1 MRVACISLS
10 DLGLCRPSSVLHH
23 PIFSMKPLF
32 LSFLVCGSVTAFAQT
47 TPSAGKSDS
56 APPVADKPAVSAAGI
71 DETTRLE
78 QEYMARR
85 AEWVALRSEALERT
99 KKAPEAGSRKQITR
113 PAGRGRKAAPG
124 ENERGGPRVPRERE
138 TQTS

>member
-1 MRVACISLS
+1 
-10 DLGLCRPSSVLHH
+10 
-23 PIFSMKPLF
+23 MKPLF

-99 KKAPEAGSRKQITR
+99 KKAPEAGSRKQITDQLAEDEKPLLAKMSVAAR
-113 PAGRGRKAAPG
+113 AYRESAKRKHPDVKPAK
-124 ENERGGPRVPRERE
+124 
-138 TQTS
+138 